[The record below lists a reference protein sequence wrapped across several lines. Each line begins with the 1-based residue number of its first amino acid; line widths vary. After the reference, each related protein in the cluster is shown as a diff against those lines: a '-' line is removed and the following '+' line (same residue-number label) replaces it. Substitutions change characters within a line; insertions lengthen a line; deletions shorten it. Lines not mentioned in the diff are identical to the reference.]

1 MFLLFSESLEAVDVN
16 QPTKIGEI
24 IVGIIAGIVVEFI
37 IIIFVAFIF
46 KKYPKLLGKYS
57 Y

>member
-1 MFLLFSESLEAVDVN
+1 MFLLFSESLEAVGVN

-24 IVGIIAGIVVEFI
+24 IAGIIAGTVVEFI